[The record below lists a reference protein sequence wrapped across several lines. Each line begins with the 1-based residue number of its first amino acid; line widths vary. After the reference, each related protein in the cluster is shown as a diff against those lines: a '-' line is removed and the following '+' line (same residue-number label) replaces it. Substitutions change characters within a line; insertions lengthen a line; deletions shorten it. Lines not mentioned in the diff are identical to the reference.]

1 MVSYS
6 FAPPSPI
13 GTVSAF
19 RENKEASPQK
29 KRREAY
35 NAIARPQ
42 EP

>member
-6 FAPPSPI
+6 FALPSPM
-13 GTVSAF
+13 GMVSTF

-35 NAIARPQ
+35 L
-42 EP
+42 